1 MKQWHRSGLP
11 GNKRAGV
18 LMIGYEAFRTLVYR
32 KDRLNV
38 RASENASI
46 RKTIY
51 DCLLCPGPDLVV
63 CDEGHIIKNSK
74 SKTNGAVS
82 QIVTPRRIVLT
93 GTPIQNNL
101 KEYYCM
107 VNFIKPCF
115 LGTKNEFYNLY
126 ANPIKEGQ
134 HNDSLPAAIKFM
146 KQRSYILNKTL
157 SAFVQRKEQSVLKN
171 DLPRKFEYV
180 IGVPLTPV
188 QVILYSYYLTNN
200 YLKEM
205 YGGATLMLDYAALR
219 KVSGFLSF

>member
-1 MKQWHRSGLP
+1 MTVLKRWYNSGLP
-11 GNKRAGV
+11 GSKRAGV
-18 LMIGYEAFRTLVYR
+18 LMIGYEAFRTLIDR
-32 KDRLNV
+32 KDRPNV
-38 RASENASI
+38 KGSVNASI

-74 SKTNGAVS
+74 SKTNKAVS
-82 QIVTPRRIVLT
+82 QINTPRRIVLT

-115 LGTKNEFYNLY
+115 LGTQDEFYNLY

-134 HNDSLPAAIKFM
+134 HNDSLPLAIKIM

-157 SAFVQRKEQSVLKN
+157 SSFVQRKEQGVLK
-171 DLPRKFEYV
+171 DELPKKFEYV
-180 IGVPLTPV
+180 ISVPLTPV
-188 QVILYSYYLTNN
+188 QVTLYSYYLNN
-200 YLKEM
+200 NSLKEDI
-205 YGGATLMLDYAALR
+205 GGKTLMLDYAALR
-219 KVSGFLSF
+219 KVSI